1 VELDVVIEQDE
12 DGMFIADVPVLP
24 GCHTQGRTREEAMAN
39 LRDAI
44 GLYLETKGPPITRVV
59 GFERITIEG

>member
-1 VELDVVIEQDE
+1 LDVVIEQDE
-12 DGMFIADVPVLP
+12 DGVFIADVPVLP

-39 LRDAI
+39 LREAI
-44 GLYLETKGPPITRVV
+44 SLYLETKGPPITRVV